1 MIVRNLLIGVVIT
14 LLIITST
21 ASIMVVN
28 KLNDIQ
34 SSIENLKVATELLED
49 DLNKKVHIK
58 SDKLGITA
66 TEIKAKLDSGYPRI
80 WVSDIDA
87 NTIGLSIHTLNE
99 EEDEIVANRINAIL
113 IGY

>member
-1 MIVRNLLIGVVIT
+1 MRNFLVGVVIT

-49 DLNKKVHIK
+49 NLNKKVHIK
-58 SDKLGITA
+58 SDKLDT
-66 TEIKAKLDSGYPRI
+66 
-80 WVSDIDA
+80 V
-87 NTIGLSIHTLNE
+87 LN
-99 EEDEIVANRINAIL
+99 DFMINAFNAANQEL
-113 IGY
+113 INKTK

>member
-1 MIVRNLLIGVVIT
+1 MRNFLVGVVIT

-21 ASIMVVN
+21 DSIMVVN

-58 SDKLGITA
+58 SDKLD
-66 TEIKAKLDSGYPRI
+66 K
-80 WVSDIDA
+80 V
-87 NTIGLSIHTLNE
+87 LN
-99 EEDEIVANRINAIL
+99 DFMINAFNAANQEL
-113 IGY
+113 INKSKWEVNND

>member
-1 MIVRNLLIGVVIT
+1 MRNFLVGVVIT

-49 DLNKKVHIK
+49 NLNKKVHIK
-58 SDKLGITA
+58 SDKLDT
-66 TEIKAKLDSGYPRI
+66 
-80 WVSDIDA
+80 V
-87 NTIGLSIHTLNE
+87 LN
-99 EEDEIVANRINAIL
+99 DFMINAFNAANQEL
-113 IGY
+113 INKSK

>member
-58 SDKLGITA
+58 SDKLD
-66 TEIKAKLDSGYPRI
+66 K
-80 WVSDIDA
+80 V
-87 NTIGLSIHTLNE
+87 LN
-99 EEDEIVANRINAIL
+99 DFMINAFNAANQEL
-113 IGY
+113 INKTKWEVNND

>member
-1 MIVRNLLIGVVIT
+1 MSNFLVGVVIT

-49 DLNKKVHIK
+49 NLNKKVHIK
-58 SDKLGITA
+58 SDKLDT
-66 TEIKAKLDSGYPRI
+66 
-80 WVSDIDA
+80 V
-87 NTIGLSIHTLNE
+87 LN
-99 EEDEIVANRINAIL
+99 DFMINAFNAANQEL
-113 IGY
+113 INKSK